1 MFRFFK
7 NIFNAVIIVLVI
19 AGVNNLYNNHCF
31 DDIIANCSNFFK
43 EKSEQAVQK
52 VGDFSNINSE
62 FSVDTAV
69 NLFGFKAVIAGHR
82 ASGQRM
88 IVLDSGKKVLLS
100 ENDIKEDGVKLKL
113 DELSQKFKYQ
123 SSNVSDIVI
132 LDKGYLSAYDKN
144 LPYVKFSARV
154 TRLPISKVTGMIAVN
169 ASNPKEQR
177 LLVSVNEKNRY
188 SQLITNEF
196 YRAVKESDK

>member
-69 NLFGFKAVIAGHR
+69 NLFGFKAVIAEHR

-144 LPYVKFSARV
+144 LPYVKFSARG

>member
-7 NIFNAVIIVLVI
+7 NIFNAVILVLVI
-19 AGVNNLYNNHCF
+19 AGINNLYNNHCF
-31 DDIIANCSNFFK
+31 DDIIANCSSFFQ

-52 VGDFSNINSE
+52 VGDFSNINPE

-69 NLFGFKAVIAGHR
+69 NLFGFKAVIAEHR

-88 IVLDSGKKVLLS
+88 IILDSGKKVLLS
-100 ENDIKEDGVKLKL
+100 DEDIRGDGVKLKL
-113 DELSQKFKYQ
+113 DDLSQKFKYQ
-123 SSNVSDIVI
+123 SSNVSDIEI
-132 LDKGYLSAYDKN
+132 LDKGYMLAYGKSV
-144 LPYVKFSARV
+144 PYVKFSARV
-154 TRLPISKVTGMIAVN
+154 TKLPISRVVGVVAVN
-169 ASNPKEQR
+169 DSNPKEQR
-177 LLVSVNEKNRY
+177 VLISINERNRY

>member
-69 NLFGFKAVIAGHR
+69 NLFGFKAVIAEHR

-100 ENDIKEDGVKLKL
+100 ENDIKGDGVKLKL

-144 LPYVKFSARV
+144 LPYVKLSARV